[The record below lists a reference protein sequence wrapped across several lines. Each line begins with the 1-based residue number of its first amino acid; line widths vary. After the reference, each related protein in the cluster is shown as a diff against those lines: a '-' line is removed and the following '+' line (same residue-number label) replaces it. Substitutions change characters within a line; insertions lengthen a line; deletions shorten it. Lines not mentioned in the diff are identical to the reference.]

1 MDDEPSEATAADGKS
16 AVKAANGV
24 GTNRV
29 EESTA
34 GPVLVISPKGDVV
47 LDLDFEVAERASKRS
62 QSAGATLVFRKP
74 PGVATGA
81 SKGSATG
88 RASSLKPELP
98 SSFRVE
104 STVLKKHSRYFA
116 NLLGDTRFQE
126 ARTIKDALA
135 ALAIEGVDPSAAG
148 VDRLPRVHIEID
160 DDGSKTAD
168 RKLIFTELLRI
179 LHWDGK
185 LVEIVATSEQD
196 KHSSP
201 QSKAAKAPA
210 KSASTIR
217 QAKNTPGK
225 TTAWSSRTVVAKKTQ
240 PKSADAGAEGQP
252 HALLPGSHWSAKTPP
267 TLLELATLAVQ
278 ADRFACTEAVAA
290 YVRTVRIRFP
300 SPVVR
305 AAQKDSGL
313 GVTLKPIG
321 GSGGA
326 LGSIANGL
334 PGITNEEAVRQK
346 VFVSWL
352 FEQPLRFHAGTR
364 ELIFYGSR
372 QWAAAL
378 AGEDQDGANGDLDT
392 LAPPPV
398 LPAWWEL
405 PDSIESELQFRR
417 ACIINCIAS
426 VPRHFLRLYTS
437 RNRRQCKMG
446 YETSSACDSFQLG
459 EIVKFLYH
467 KDLFFLQDFSCS
479 LMSANANNRDRT
491 RRILPSDYA
500 AVDISY
506 ILSLLKQCPAYQIDK
521 HHVHCGLRTSLLPI
535 IEYIQAMLG
544 TTNLGLHWHE
554 WAQPSHGTTSWLA
567 AAEEAGLFSDDGNG
581 DYNDGSDDG
590 SGDDASSVPLFGKPR
605 AVPATDGKYTPKEF
619 RFTRAVAGD
628 PRLRLEGGMAASA
641 MARQLFT
648 ARRWNWTP
656 EGYEK

>member
-1 MDDEPSEATAADGKS
+1 MDDESSEATAADGKS
-16 AVKAANGV
+16 AMKTPNGIE
-24 GTNRV
+24 TSKI

-47 LDLDFEVAERASKRS
+47 LDLGFEVAEGASKQS
-62 QSAGATLVFRKP
+62 QSAAATLVFRKP
-74 PGVATGA
+74 PGVATGVP
-81 SKGSATG
+81 KGSATG
-88 RASSLKPELP
+88 KASDLKPEPP
-98 SSFRVE
+98 SSYRVE
-104 STVLKKHSRYFA
+104 SAILKKHSRYFA

-126 ARTIKDALA
+126 ARAIEEALA
-135 ALAIEGVDPSAAG
+135 ALAVEGVAPSAAG
-148 VDRLPRVHIEID
+148 VNRLPRVQIEID

-185 LVEIVATSEQD
+185 LVEAVAASEQD
-196 KHSSP
+196 KQSSP

-210 KSASTIR
+210 KPASTIR
-217 QAKNTPGK
+217 QAKSTPAK
-225 TTAWSSRTVVAKKTQ
+225 APARSSRAAIAKKAP
-240 PKSADAGAEGQP
+240 PKPADAGSEGQS

-300 SPVVR
+300 APVVR
-305 AAQKDSGL
+305 AAQKESGL
-313 GVTLKPIG
+313 GVTRKQTG
-321 GSGGA
+321 GPGGA
-326 LGSIANGL
+326 SSSTANGL

-378 AGEDQDGANGDLDT
+378 AGEDQDGADGDLDT
-392 LAPPPV
+392 LAPSAV

-446 YETSSACDSFQLG
+446 YESSSACDSFQLG

-467 KDLFFLQDFSCS
+467 KDLVFLQDFSCS

-500 AVDISY
+500 AVDVSH

-521 HHVHCGLRTSLLPI
+521 HHVNCGLRTSLLPI
-535 IEYIQAMLG
+535 LEYIQAMLG

-554 WAQPSHGTTSWLA
+554 WAQPSHGAASWLA

-581 DYNDGSDDG
+581 DYNDTSDNG
-590 SGDDASSVPLFGKPR
+590 SGDDSPSVPLFGKPR